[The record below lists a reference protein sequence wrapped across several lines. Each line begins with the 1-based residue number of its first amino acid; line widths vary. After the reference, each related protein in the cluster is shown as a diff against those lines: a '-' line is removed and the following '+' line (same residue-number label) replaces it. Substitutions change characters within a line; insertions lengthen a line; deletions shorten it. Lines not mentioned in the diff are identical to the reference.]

1 MTQFDEDSGLGD
13 RPIYS
18 IGAVASML
26 GVETAT
32 LRAWED
38 RYGVVVPA
46 RSEGE
51 QRVYSRDELEQLRF
65 VVDLEAGA
73 TPGDAHRLLADRAG
87 GLGKLAV
94 DPDRTTIVVLLA
106 ERDRYAAELLEY
118 FLRTEG
124 YEVCVACDVD
134 VAEQLFVELRP
145 QLSILELMISGGGLE
160 LCARLAAESPVLAM
174 SPLDLRDEALA
185 AGASAFLAKP
195 WSRCSSCRPCVT
207 CWVRVRD
214 APCEVPRRLMQ
225 RLSTGNPGSTRSSAA
240 A

>member
-1 MTQFDEDSGLGD
+1 
-13 RPIYS
+13 
-18 IGAVASML
+18 ML

-32 LRAWED
+32 VRKWED

-46 RSEGE
+46 RSKGE

-65 VVDLEAGA
+65 VVDLVARGS

-124 YEVCVACDVD
+124 YEVCVARDVD

-174 SPLDLRDEALA
+174 
-185 AGASAFLAKP
+185 
-195 WSRCSSCRPCVT
+195 
-207 CWVRVRD
+207 
-214 APCEVPRRLMQ
+214 
-225 RLSTGNPGSTRSSAA
+225 
-240 A
+240 